1 MILPKKPLV
10 DRRKNVAA
18 NEAKCFAGNKAG
30 RNCLQA
36 LACLPPIGARI
47 IKSSAAVAL
56 CMAIYYSR
64 TLLPIGNGIPFY
76 SALAALWCLQPYSD
90 STKNNAGQRSIGT
103 FIGAAYGLA
112 FIVLLRF
119 IGLTQTVLVYLLAS
133 AMIIPVIYLTVILNK
148 RNASFFSC
156 VVFLSIALTHSFDDN
171 PYLFVFNRVL
181 DTFIGIGV
189 GLAVNSFH
197 LPIKHDGET
206 LYISGI
212 DSVLIPDDHTAYAF
226 NKVEL
231 NRMIESGV
239 KFTISTIHTPGEV
252 KLLMKDVSLKL
263 PVIVMD
269 GAALYDM
276 NKREYL
282 ETEFLQTDICEA
294 AEKIIADTG
303 MHCFVHVLY
312 DSTLLTFYGK
322 LNNSAEKD
330 LFETHKHSPYRNY
343 TRDNFRRHDPSER
356 VLYLAV
362 LDENDK
368 IAVLEEHLNNE
379 FDGNVRITVTD
390 SKYDGYKYLKVFS
403 PIASKEH
410 MLLKLKAHTGCEK
423 VVTIGSIKGKYDL
436 YIGDG
441 GGNST
446 IKKIKKLYRND
457 IYR

>member
-1 MILPKKPLV
+1 MVLPKK
-10 DRRKNVAA
+10 
-18 NEAKCFAGNKAG
+18 
-30 RNCLQA
+30 
-36 LACLPPIGARI
+36 LPPIGARI

-56 CMAIYYSR
+56 CLLIYYLR

-90 STKNNAGQRSIGT
+90 STKSNAGQRSIGT

-119 IGLTQTVLVYLLAS
+119 IGLTQPVLVYLLAS
-133 AMIIPVIYLTVILNK
+133 FIIIPVIYLTVVLNK

-171 PYLFVFNRVL
+171 PYIFVFNRIL
-181 DTFIGIGV
+181 DTLIGIGI

-197 LPIKHDGET
+197 LPIKHDSET
-206 LYISGI
+206 LYVSGI
-212 DSVLIPDDHTAYAF
+212 DSVLIPDDQTAYAF

-252 KLLMKDVSLKL
+252 KSLMKDVSLKL

-269 GAALYDM
+269 GAALYDI
-276 NKREYL
+276 NEREYL
-282 ETEFLQTDICEA
+282 ETEFLQSDICEA
-294 AEKIIADTG
+294 AEKIVADAN
-303 MHCFVHVLY
+303 MHCFVNVMY
-312 DSTLLTFYGK
+312 DTVLLTFYGDMR
-322 LNNSAEKD
+322 NPAEIE
-330 LFETHKHSPYRNY
+330 LYETHKHSPYRNY
-343 TRDNFRRHDPSER
+343 THSMFRRHDKTER
-356 VLYLAV
+356 ILYLTV
-362 LDENDK
+362 LDETEK
-368 IAVLEEHLNNE
+368 VSALEKRLRDI
-379 FDGNVRITVTD
+379 FGSNVRISVTD
-390 SKYDGYKYLKVFS
+390 SPYEKYKYLKVLS
-403 PIASKEH
+403 PLASKEH
-410 MLLKLKAHTGCEK
+410 MLQKLKARTGCKK

-446 IKKIKKLYRND
+446 IKKLKKMYRYD
-457 IYR
+457 IYH